1 MTRIPSTIDLID
13 EAIVDALSHGVL
25 HLEAQDDRLDG
36 RTILVRGKR
45 VLQFGSCSYLGLELD
60 PRLRAGVEDAV
71 ARYGSQFSSSRAYL
85 SAPAYAELEDLLQQI
100 FEARVIAC
108 PSTTL
113 AHFSALPVIIG
124 ERDAVI
130 LDHQVHQSVHLAAS
144 QLRLQGNRVEL
155 VRHGRL
161 DLLEEKLRELA
172 PNHDRIWYLGDGV
185 YSMYGDFAPVR
196 ALSWLLAQYEQLHL
210 YVDDAHGMSW
220 SGRHGRG
227 FAAEAFAGHD
237 RVVIAVSLNKA
248 FASAGG
254 AIVFPN
260 EESYRKVRNCGTTL
274 MFAGPIQP
282 PMLGAAI
289 ASAKIHLSPEI
300 ETLQQELQDR
310 ISLANRLAREL
321 DLPLVTD
328 APIPIRYIG
337 VGIRGAAHHM
347 TAGLLERGIWMN
359 PAFFPAVGSR
369 RAGVRFAITRHLTEE
384 DIRLSMEACAEQLPA
399 SLEYAGITR
408 EEVDRAFGLE
418 TSRREA
424 APSTPSSLSL
434 LHERSVTALDAT
446 EWDACL
452 GDRGVFDAASLAMLE
467 QVFGPHQPQENRWS
481 FHYLIVRDESGRVVL
496 ATFFTEALW
505 KDDLMAAAEVS
516 EQVERR
522 RAEDPFFLTTRTLSM
537 GSLLTEGNHLFLD
550 RDADWRGA
558 LRLLV
563 AALEEIREESEASA
577 VLVRDLPADDEG
589 VAPILADADYLRL
602 PAPESWVIQVD
613 WKDEEEYLAKLSRR
627 ARRFHRRI
635 VLPMDEAWD
644 QEIVGPGGRELA
656 TDEWEH
662 LQRLYRNVQER
673 HLALNTFPLPRD
685 LLQAMART
693 EGWELILLR
702 LRPEHGGKADGPPEG
717 FAVCHIGPKRY
728 DWLLVGMDYQHSDS
742 HALYPQLIMRVVRR
756 AKELGLS
763 SVGLGLG
770 SGAMKQRFGGEP
782 HHCVMYVQSM
792 DRFQLDL
799 LEMLAKDRAREGSDP
814 NG

>member
-1 MTRIPSTIDLID
+1 MTRIPRTIDLID

-25 HLEAQDDRLDG
+25 HLEAQDERLDG
-36 RTILVRGKR
+36 RTIVVRGQQ

-60 PRLRAGVEDAV
+60 PRLRDGVVDAV
-71 ARYGSQFSSSRAYL
+71 ERYGTQFSSSRAYL
-85 SAPAYAELEDLLQQI
+85 SAPAYEELEDLLQQI

-113 AHFSALPVIIG
+113 AHFSALPVLIEEG
-124 ERDAVI
+124 DAVV
-130 LDHQVHQSVHLAAS
+130 LDHQVHQSVNLAVG

-172 PNHDRIWYLGDGV
+172 PSHDRIWYLGDGV

-196 ALSWLLAQYEQLHL
+196 ALSWLLAEYEQLHL
-210 YVDDAHGMSW
+210 YIDDAHGMSW
-220 SGRHGRG
+220 TGARGRG
-227 FAAEAFAGHD
+227 FAAEAFAGNE
-237 RVVIAVSLNKA
+237 RVVTAVSLNKA
-248 FASAGG
+248 FAAAGG

-260 EESYRKVRNCGTTL
+260 DEWYRKVRNCGTTL
-274 MFAGPIQP
+274 MFGGPIQP

-289 ASAKIHLSPEI
+289 ASARIHLSPEM
-300 ETLQQELQDR
+300 ETYQQELQDK
-310 ISLANRLAREL
+310 IALANRLAREL

-347 TAGLLERGIWMN
+347 SAKLLERGIWMN
-359 PAFFPAVGSR
+359 PAIFPAVGSR
-369 RAGVRFAITRHLTEE
+369 RAGIRFTITRHLTED
-384 DIRLSMEACAEQLPA
+384 DIHVGLQACAAQLPA
-399 SLEYAGITR
+399 SLEFAGITR
-408 EEVDRAFGLE
+408 EEVDRAFGLA
-418 TSRREA
+418 SVRREA
-424 APSTPSSLSL
+424 APEPPSTLSL
-434 LHERSVTALDAT
+434 RHERSIEALDAD

-467 QVFGPHQPQENRWS
+467 EVFAPHQPPENRWG
-481 FHYLIVRDESGRVVL
+481 FHYLTVRDASGRVVL

-522 RAEDPFFLTTRTLSM
+522 REEDPFFLTTRTLSM

-550 RDADWRGA
+550 RDADWRDA

-577 VLVRDLPADDEG
+577 VLVRDMPAAEEDI
-589 VAPILADADYLRL
+589 APILADADYLRL
-602 PAPESWVIQVD
+602 PAPEAWEIRVD
-613 WKDEEEYLAKLSRR
+613 WKDEEDYLAKLSRR

-635 VLPMDEAWD
+635 VMPMDEAWD
-644 QEIVGPGGRELA
+644 QEILAPGGRELDA
-656 TDEWEH
+656 REWEH
-662 LQRLYRNVQER
+662 LQGLYRNVQER
-673 HLALNTFPLPRD
+673 HLALNTFPLPTE
-685 LLQAMART
+685 LLPAMART

-702 LRPEHGGKADGPPEG
+702 LRPEHGGKADAPPEG
-717 FAVCHIGPKRY
+717 FAVCHVGKNRY
-728 DWLLVGMDYQHSDS
+728 DWLLVGMDYQHSES
-742 HALYPQLIMRVVRR
+742 HALYPQLVARVVRR
-756 AKELGLS
+756 AKELGLET
-763 SVGLGLG
+763 VGLGLG
-770 SGAMKQRFGGEP
+770 SGAMKQRFGAEP
-782 HHCVMYVQSM
+782 QHRVMYVQSM

-799 LEMLAKDRAREGSDP
+799 LEMLAKDRSRQGSD
-814 NG
+814 GEG

>member
-25 HLEAQDDRLDG
+25 HLEAQDERLDG
-36 RTILVRGKR
+36 RTILVRGQR

-60 PRLRAGVEDAV
+60 PRLRDGVVDAV
-71 ARYGSQFSSSRAYL
+71 ERYGTQFSSSRAYL
-85 SAPAYAELEDLLQQI
+85 SAPAYHELEELLQRI

-113 AHFSALPVIIG
+113 AHFSALPVLIQ

-144 QLRLQGNRVEL
+144 QLRLQGSRVEL

-161 DLLEEKLRELA
+161 DLLEEKIRELA
-172 PNHDRIWYLGDGV
+172 PSHDRIWYLGDGV

-210 YVDDAHGMSW
+210 YIDDAHGMSW
-220 SGRHGRG
+220 TGRPGRG
-227 FAAEAFAGHD
+227 FSAESFAGHE
-237 RVVIAVSLNKA
+237 RVVTAISLNKA
-248 FASAGG
+248 FAAAGG

-260 EESYRKVRNCGTTL
+260 EEWYRRVRNCGTTL
-274 MFAGPIQP
+274 MFGGPIQP

-300 ETLQQELQDR
+300 ETMQQELQDR
-310 ISLANRLAREL
+310 ISLANRLARDL
-321 DLPLVTD
+321 DLPLVTE

-347 TAGLLERGIWMN
+347 SAKLLDRGIWMN
-359 PAFFPAVGSR
+359 PGIFPAVGSR
-369 RAGVRFAITRHLTEE
+369 RAGVRFTLTRHLTKE
-384 DIRLSMEACAEQLPA
+384 DIRVALHACAEQLPA
-399 SLEYAGITR
+399 SLEYAGISRT
-408 EEVDRAFGLE
+408 EVDRAFGLE
-418 TSRREA
+418 SARRESTPA
-424 APSTPSSLSL
+424 APSSLSL
-434 LHERSVTALDAT
+434 RHERSVSALDAD
-446 EWDACL
+446 EWNACL

-467 QVFGPHQPQENRWS
+467 RVFGPHQPPENRWE
-481 FHYLIVRDESGRVVL
+481 FHYLVVRDESGRVVL

-522 RAEDPFFLTTRTLSM
+522 RADDPFFLTTRTLSM

-550 RDADWRGA
+550 RNADWRGA

-563 AALEEIREESEASA
+563 AALEEIREDSEAST
-577 VLVRDLPADDEG
+577 VLVRDLPAEDED

-635 VLPMDEAWD
+635 VMPMDDAWE
-644 QEIVGPGGRELA
+644 QEILGPGGRELTA
-656 TDEWEH
+656 PEWEH
-662 LQRLYRNVQER
+662 LQGLYQNVQER
-673 HLALNTFPLPRD
+673 HLALNTFPLPPD
-685 LLQAMART
+685 LLPAMART
-693 EGWELILLR
+693 EGWEMILLR

-717 FAVCHIGPKRY
+717 FAVCHVGPRRY
-728 DWLLVGMDYQHSDS
+728 DWLLVGMDYQHSES
-742 HALYPQLIMRVVRR
+742 HALYPQLVARVVRR
-756 AKELGLS
+756 AKELGNE

-770 SGAMKQRFGGEP
+770 SGAMKQRFGAEP

-799 LEMLAKDRAREGSDP
+799 LEMLAKDRGRAGSDD
-814 NG
+814 